1 MLFGAYLAIVAVLA
15 FLAYAVGPLGLSWLA
30 WALAATAAV
39 GTPLSL
45 HERTFGAAVTLL
57 HALAIAMALFFTLVT
72 ISVQN
77 CTSPGV
83 AYAPLRHV

>member
-1 MLFGAYLAIVAVLA
+1 MLFGAYLAIAAVLA
-15 FLAYAVGPLGLSWLA
+15 FLAYAVGPLGLGWLA
-30 WALAATAAV
+30 WALAVAAAA
-39 GTPLSL
+39 GAPLSL

-57 HALAIAMALFFTLVT
+57 HALAITMVSFFILVT

-77 CTSPGV
+77 CVSSSV